1 MSTTYDYDGEGRR
14 VKKTIAG
21 VGTPAVMVYDAMG
34 QAAVEV
40 GGAAGV
46 AAAGPHYLMADGL
59 GSVRLRT
66 DGAGAVDKCYDYLP
80 SGEALVSGRPA
91 AYYSQVTATVAAGI
105 GNGGSLRGRRGIGRR
120 ASIIRPGGLLN
131 APTAEQDEDEEQEP

>member
-40 GGAAGV
+40 GGAASV
-46 AAAGPHYLMADGL
+46 AAATAGPHYLMADGL

-91 AYYSQVTATVAAGI
+91 AYYSQVAAGI
-105 GNGGSLRGRRGIGRR
+105 GNGGSLRAGAGLGDGPRLFARG
-120 ASIIRPGGLLN
+120 
-131 APTAEQDEDEEQEP
+131 DY